1 MLQVLLLDFAV
12 YRVFSCDVSQNQTSG
27 AGVQVE
33 WRFST
38 LHDAHAKYT

>member
-1 MLQVLLLDFAV
+1 MMFHGGA
-12 YRVFSCDVSQNQTSG
+12 CNQTSV

-33 WRFST
+33 GRFST